1 MGDTDTRAAR
11 DRIETVEKRI
21 AAMHDAGVDVA
32 ALRAQLA
39 FAHHSLREGRL
50 ADIEAICD
58 EVLGAARRLA
68 ELGSRA
74 SQVRTPAHGTP
85 VHQPTQVRTPAF
97 GTPVPQ
103 SSPSA
108 SLEPSTEALQRVKV
122 GRAQLADEV
131 RAVIE
136 AEVKSQLHPPVDP
149 AIAMAPLLARLEEL
163 EGQKSSPPPAPAQPD
178 LTPLLERL
186 EAMEGKVSAP
196 PPAPVQP
203 DLSPLLERLNAMEGR
218 LADAAAPP
226 TVPAPAPDLTPIL
239 NRLEALESRIGEQQ
253 VSHSGNAEM
262 LDHLRAVESRLG
274 ELAARNQADPAL
286 TAGVQVLADRLTT
299 LESRPAATA
308 VDETAIGAI
317 VRKTIDDVVP
327 RQASELLREAISKLP
342 TRDDLHQIA
351 ETLRADLDWRLEKAA
366 AEHGWCSLSDVQ
378 TTVRKSMA
386 EQEPGSSGGS
396 HLGRLEIAMAEFVQ
410 QSKEQ
415 QDRLIAA
422 LAERVVNHT
431 KSLTKRM
438 LVRDS
443 AASERRHHETEE
455 LSPSFSSG
463 DDGSSRM
470 AAITSVAKDPPAKSP
485 TEMSL
490 DPVPPE
496 ILDASRRMHGDTT
509 LFTKRIE
516 VLPPESAGDDLPTEK
531 QPDLHDL
538 VTAEVERALRSGAA
552 STMTEG
558 PMIIGEGSSSSALAT
573 SGTDSRIG
581 VVTSQDPA
589 PATATAIATSAT
601 PAAVVP
607 ADLPVLIAAEV
618 GRQLAMTV
626 PVHLPP
632 SDSDLARAIARAL
645 PQALQD
651 DGVRTELFAV
661 LALEAAGKPGVLGEM
676 TGLRRFLKRELQQ
689 AAEHLAQPSA
699 T

>member
-1 MGDTDTRAAR
+1 MGDTDIRAAR

-39 FAHHSLREGRL
+39 FAHHALRESRL

-85 VHQPTQVRTPAF
+85 VQQPSQVRTPAF
-97 GTPVPQ
+97 GTPVAPPAGPAQ
-103 SSPSA
+103 ESG
-108 SLEPSTEALQRVKV
+108 TEALQRVKIT
-122 GRAQLADEV
+122 RTQLADEV
-131 RAVIE
+131 RSVIE
-136 AEVKSQLHPPVDP
+136 SEVKNRIHPPVDP
-149 AIAMAPLLARLEEL
+149 AIAMAPLIARLEEL
-163 EGQKSSPPPAPAQPD
+163 EGQLATPHPAPA
-178 LTPLLERL
+178 
-186 EAMEGKVSAP
+186 
-196 PPAPVQP
+196 QP
-203 DLSPLLERLNAMEGR
+203 DLSPLLERLDAMEVR
-218 LADAAAPP
+218 IASAASAPA
-226 TVPAPAPDLTPIL
+226 PAPAPDLTPL
-239 NRLEALESRIGEQQ
+239 FDRLEALEDRISEQQ
-253 VSHSGNAEM
+253 VSGSGQAQVLEQ
-262 LDHLRAVESRLG
+262 LRALESRLEAHRG
-274 ELAARNQADPAL
+274 QADPAL
-286 TAGVQVLADRLTT
+286 AAGLQALGERLAT
-299 LESRPAATA
+299 LESRPVSAAT
-308 VDETAIGAI
+308 DEAAISAI
-317 VRKTIDDVVP
+317 VRRTVDDVVP
-327 RQASELLREAISKLP
+327 KQASELLREAIAKLP

-386 EQEPGSSGGS
+386 EQEPGTSGGS

-438 LVRDS
+438 LVREPS
-443 AASERRHHETEE
+443 APAKPRHETEE

-470 AAITSVAKDPPAKSP
+470 AAITSVAKDPPAKAP
-485 TEMSL
+485 TEMAL

-496 ILDASRRMHGDTT
+496 VLDASRRMHGDTT

-516 VLPPESAGDDLPTEK
+516 VLPPDAPGDAMPTEK
-531 QPDLHDL
+531 QPDLHEL

-552 STMTEG
+552 STMTEV
-558 PMIIGEGSSSSALAT
+558 PISGEGSSSAALPVAG
-573 SGTDSRIG
+573 SGSRIAM
-581 VVTSQDPA
+581 SA
-589 PATATAIATSAT
+589 PQQ
-601 PAAVVP
+601 PAAATVAASAPP
-607 ADLPVLIAAEV
+607 ADLAVLIAAEV

-661 LALEAAGKPGVLGEM
+661 LALEAGGKPGVLGEM
-676 TGLRRFLKRELQQ
+676 TGLRRFLKRELQL
-689 AAEHLAQPSA
+689 AAERLAQPASI
-699 T
+699 